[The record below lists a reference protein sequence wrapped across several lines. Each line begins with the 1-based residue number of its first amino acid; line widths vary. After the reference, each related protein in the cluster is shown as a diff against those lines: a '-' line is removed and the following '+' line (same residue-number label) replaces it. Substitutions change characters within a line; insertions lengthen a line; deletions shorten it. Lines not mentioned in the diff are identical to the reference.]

1 MPDGSSKWGP
11 LLKARLFLVQGSVD
25 DLLSSLLMLAEK
37 LGSVGG
43 DVSVDRSL

>member
-1 MPDGSSKWGP
+1 MPDRSFKWGP

-25 DLLSSLLMLAEK
+25 LLSSLLIPAEM
-37 LGSVGG
+37 LGSVAG